1 MISEF
6 HWLKFEFSF
15 LIFFYS
21 SQTVLC
27 HGNSFGLPNSRLFLL
42 FRKLV
47 VCQIIVSCVMSL
59 LSCWLPFYFFSLHVG
74 RRGIT
79 FLEFLQGNVKLKTT
93 DPFFSL
99 LDMDE
104 GCCSVQLIDGDGV
117 FNVSGIEH
125 FMKTMKL
132 VECGLSYAV
141 VSIMGPQSSGIAYE
155 FLELLLSVFFF
166 SLSYCFL
173 VLRFT
178 SSLMFDQFFFNFV
191 LMTYLYR

>member
-1 MISEF
+1 MSNYPVMCHVPF
-6 HWLKFEFSF
+6 VLLAFLSF
-15 LIFFYS
+15 F
-21 SQTVLC
+21 
-27 HGNSFGLPNSRLFLL
+27 
-42 FRKLV
+42 
-47 VCQIIVSCVMSL
+47 
-59 LSCWLPFYFFSLHVG
+59 FFSLHGG

-132 VECGLSYAV
+132 VQCGLSYAV

-155 FLELLLSVFFF
+155 FLELLLFCFCFF

-178 SSLMFDQFFFNFV
+178 SSLMFDQFFFDFV
-191 LMTYLYR
+191 LMT